1 MAKANPVT
9 DQNRE
14 TVRQLHAEGLGR
26 NAIAIAK
33 QLKCSGRTISEI
45 AGELGIS
52 FAARAGQ
59 VAAATEVRQ
68 ADLADR
74 RTAFAT
80 KLQDIAE
87 REAAK
92 ISQPLLYWDWGGK
105 EHDFDT
111 HLAPEPIP
119 ADKRD
124 LMGTVATALDRS
136 LKLVPPKEES
146 GIEEGLALI
155 TQLMSGLTA
164 VYKAEQQDQ
173 EADEGAWCLMRAVH
187 STLLAIRPAGAGGR
201 TGTSATSA
209 PYHDLRRGR
218 RRDCRRT
225 PWSSPVFGR
234 RCAARWSSMARS
246 ARRPTSPAPPG
257 GPNRQR
263 EPAVSARRARS
274 RLRPDNCA
282 PTCGACATSSVGSP
296 RSSR

>member
-9 DQNRE
+9 DQERE

-26 NAIAIAK
+26 NAIAK
-33 QLKCSGRTISEI
+33 QLKRSGRTISEI

-74 RTAFAT
+74 RTAFAI

-111 HLAPEPIP
+111 HLAPEPTP
-119 ADKRD
+119 ADKRA

-136 LKLVPPKEES
+136 LKLVPPKDES
-146 GIEEGLALI
+146 GVEEGLALI

-164 VYKAEQQDQ
+164 AYQAQQQDQ
-173 EADEGAWCLMRAVH
+173 EADEGA
-187 STLLAIRPAGAGGR
+187 
-201 TGTSATSA
+201 
-209 PYHDLRRGR
+209 
-218 RRDCRRT
+218 
-225 PWSSPVFGR
+225 
-234 RCAARWSSMARS
+234 
-246 ARRPTSPAPPG
+246 
-257 GPNRQR
+257 
-263 EPAVSARRARS
+263 
-274 RLRPDNCA
+274 
-282 PTCGACATSSVGSP
+282 
-296 RSSR
+296 

>member
-1 MAKANPVT
+1 MAKANPVA

-26 NAIAIAK
+26 NAIAK

-74 RTAFAT
+74 RTAFAA

-87 REAAK
+87 RAAAK

-119 ADKRD
+119 ADKRA

-146 GIEEGLALI
+146 GVDEGLALI

-164 VYKAEQQDQ
+164 
-173 EADEGAWCLMRAVH
+173 
-187 STLLAIRPAGAGGR
+187 STKRSSR
-201 TGTSATSA
+201 T
-209 PYHDLRRGR
+209 
-218 RRDCRRT
+218 
-225 PWSSPVFGR
+225 
-234 RCAARWSSMARS
+234 
-246 ARRPTSPAPPG
+246 RRPTRGRDA
-257 GPNRQR
+257 
-263 EPAVSARRARS
+263 
-274 RLRPDNCA
+274 
-282 PTCGACATSSVGSP
+282 
-296 RSSR
+296 

>member
-1 MAKANPVT
+1 MAKPRPVT
-9 DQNRE
+9 DEERE

-26 NAIAIAK
+26 NAIAK
-33 QLKCSGRTISEI
+33 QLKRSGRTVSEI

-74 RTAFAT
+74 RAAFAI

-111 HLAPEPIP
+111 HLAPEPTP
-119 ADKRD
+119 ADKRA

-136 LKLVPPKEES
+136 LKLVPPKDES
-146 GIEEGLALI
+146 GVEEGLALI

-164 VYKAEQQDQ
+164 VYQAQQQDQ
-173 EADEGAWCLMRAVH
+173 EADEGA
-187 STLLAIRPAGAGGR
+187 
-201 TGTSATSA
+201 
-209 PYHDLRRGR
+209 
-218 RRDCRRT
+218 
-225 PWSSPVFGR
+225 
-234 RCAARWSSMARS
+234 
-246 ARRPTSPAPPG
+246 
-257 GPNRQR
+257 
-263 EPAVSARRARS
+263 
-274 RLRPDNCA
+274 
-282 PTCGACATSSVGSP
+282 
-296 RSSR
+296 